1 MEKCFLFHV
10 FISKLFSF
18 FRYLH
23 FYIDFKLCR
32 KTADKKVNVN
42 FKIYGLRDWATN
54 NCNKH
59 IAQYLKKKRQSGN
72 EIWLVNKI

>member
-1 MEKCFLFHV
+1 MFLFQSSFRSSGIYI
-10 FISKLFSF
+10 FILT
-18 FRYLH
+18 
-23 FYIDFKLCR
+23 FKLCR

-42 FKIYGLRDWATN
+42 FKIYGLRDWTTN